1 MTDDD
6 VLKDDVLNENP
17 EEQDLLVHLAALP
30 RDAEP
35 ARDLWPGIAAR
46 LAPEVPATVPAQSRR
61 RRFRFL
67 IQTAAAVLLFAGGV
81 AVGHQWESRPA
92 STSSP
97 AVRPVRDSLAPAIE
111 VQRTGTEYVA
121 ALRSLAE
128 RPDSPAT
135 QAQGREAALSV
146 FYGAAHELVRLS
158 PGDAGATQIL
168 NTVSITRSGER
179 PAELSTVPF

>member
-6 VLKDDVLNENP
+6 FLNDSP
-17 EEQDLLVHLAALP
+17 EENDLLLRLAALP

-46 LAPEVPATVPAQSRR
+46 LAVEPPTAAPETRR
-61 RRFRFL
+61 RPRLRL
-67 IQTAAAVLLFAGGV
+67 LLQTAAAVLLFTGGV
-81 AVGHQWESRPA
+81 AVGRHWDDRGGRPVP
-92 STSSP
+92 P
-97 AVRPVRDSLAPAIE
+97 AVRPVRDSLAPAVE

-128 RPDSPAT
+128 RPGTPAT

-146 FYGAAHELVRLS
+146 LYGAAHELVRLS
-158 PGDAGATQIL
+158 PDDAGVSQIL
-168 NTVSITRSGER
+168 KTVSVTRSGGR
-179 PAELSTVPF
+179 STVRTVHF